1 MFNKIFPKI
10 HAEGYK
16 FLVIA
21 GIITIIFYIFSNFL
35 ALIGLLLT
43 VWVYY
48 FFRDPERVII
58 NDDNYLVSPADG
70 EVIKVEEVNGPKE
83 LGLENKN
90 FKKISIFMN
99 VFDCHVNRIPCS
111 GKIEEILYKPG
122 KFLNASLDKASED
135 NERNYY
141 KIKDQHGNDIIVV
154 QIAGLV
160 ARRIVCESNKDQ
172 DLKQGDRI
180 GMIRFG
186 SRADVYYENYEP
198 LVKIGQ
204 TAIAGETLLAK
215 KIMEPQKKNFKIVS
229 DKKNARVILP
239 NMLTLIGVCI
249 GLTSIRFALDG
260 RFEFAIIAII
270 FAALI
275 DGLDGRIAR
284 LIKGTSKVGKELD
297 SLTDMI
303 SFGVAPAFIM
313 YFWKLNTLGRFG
325 WLLCLVYVI
334 CVALRLARFNVNSN
348 QESSWRDNFF
358 EGVPSPAG
366 AILVLTP
373 LIFSLSGFDMIQLNY
388 DLIVPTFFVVIS
400 FLLISKFPSYS
411 FKKIV
416 IPRRTTIFLLFGIVL
431 FFGLLLIYTF
441 NVITISAIIYLLLL
455 PISFFHYQKIKKHHE
470 NDRIQD
476 DDDLEDVL

>member
-1 MFNKIFPKI
+1 
-10 HAEGYK
+10 
-16 FLVIA
+16 
-21 GIITIIFYIFSNFL
+21 
-35 ALIGLLLT
+35 
-43 VWVYY
+43 
-48 FFRDPERVII
+48 
-58 NDDNYLVSPADG
+58 
-70 EVIKVEEVNGPKE
+70 
-83 LGLENKN
+83 
-90 FKKISIFMN
+90 
-99 VFDCHVNRIPCS
+99 
-111 GKIEEILYKPG
+111 
-122 KFLNASLDKASED
+122 
-135 NERNYY
+135 
-141 KIKDQHGNDIIVV
+141 
-154 QIAGLV
+154 
-160 ARRIVCESNKDQ
+160 
-172 DLKQGDRI
+172 
-180 GMIRFG
+180 
-186 SRADVYYENYEP
+186 
-198 LVKIGQ
+198 
-204 TAIAGETLLAK
+204 
-215 KIMEPQKKNFKIVS
+215 MEPQKKNFKIVT
-229 DKKNARVILP
+229 DKKSARVILP

-260 RFEFAIIAII
+260 RFELSIIAII

-325 WLLCLVYVI
+325 WLLCLIYVI

-348 QESSWRDNFF
+348 QEPSWKDNFF

-373 LIFSLSGFDMIQLNY
+373 LILSLSGFNFIFINLDV
-388 DLIVPTFFVVIS
+388 IVPTFFIITS

-441 NVITISAIIYLLLL
+441 NVISISVAVYV
-455 PISFFHYQKIKKHHE
+455 
-470 NDRIQD
+470 
-476 DDDLEDVL
+476 LEV